1 MHSARIE
8 LPQSTRWDR
17 VGVIGSLLCIGHCI
31 ATPFLAALLPVLA
44 VTEKGTHIGFV
55 STLMLVGLLA
65 FIPGYRQHNRPGMAM
80 AALAG
85 FAMLAF
91 AAFIPEAFASEALET
106 GLTVAGG
113 MLLITA
119 HLTNAYY
126 CKRCRVCAE
135 ESCCSS

>member
-17 VGVIGSLLCIGHCI
+17 AGIIGSLLCIGHCI

-44 VTEKGTHIGFV
+44 VTEKGTHIGF
-55 STLMLVGLLA
+55 TAALMLIGLLA
-65 FIPGYRQHNRPGMAM
+65 FIPGYRQHSRPGMALV
-80 AALAG
+80 ALAG

-91 AAFIPEAFASEALET
+91 AAFIPEGLASEALET

-113 MLLITA
+113 ALLITA

-126 CKRCRVCAE
+126 CRRCRVCAE
-135 ESCCSS
+135 EPCCSS